1 MVTFV
6 GDQKNFGSAVKSLI
20 ELEYDALRAYQTSI
34 EKIYNQDF
42 KNKLIEFK
50 NDHERHIKV
59 LLELIGKH
67 GEEAPKEADAK
78 GWLTKGKVELG
89 ALISDKAILQA
100 MNSNEI
106 DTNTAYERMCLRED
120 RWEDSAKL
128 LESFLQDERRH
139 KLWLEETIKLV
150 NI

>member
-1 MVTFV
+1 
-6 GDQKNFGSAVKSLI
+6 
-20 ELEYDALRAYQTSI
+20 
-34 EKIYNQDF
+34 
-42 KNKLIEFK
+42 
-50 NDHERHIKV
+50 
-59 LLELIGKH
+59 
-67 GEEAPKEADAK
+67 
-78 GWLTKGKVELG
+78 
-89 ALISDKAILQA
+89 

-120 RWEDSAKL
+120 MWEDSAKL